1 MGNYLALRLKE
12 RRAEPDESVL
22 ICRTHGLAGGV
33 HGQNRNAD
41 VRGGHGQQGRGH
53 GGNDIQDAAV
63 HDAAEIAVR
72 PPQIRK
78 VFHLGN
84 KPDVRLLFDRLSWK
98 IADEIERAEVNQ
110 IHKAAQAEDPG
121 IALGEGE
128 LRRIEQRLDGKRRA

>member
-1 MGNYLALRLKE
+1 MGGGEVAVSGAKE
-12 RRAEPDESVL
+12 HE
-22 ICRTHGLAGGV
+22 
-33 HGQNRNAD
+33 
-41 VRGGHGQQGRGH
+41 QGRGH

-78 VFHLGN
+78 VFHIGN

-121 IALGEGE
+121 IALSEGE